1 ILALRRII
9 EDTRNHQK
17 EAAIIFIDFKKAF
30 DSVDRNKLFQILQAY
45 GIPEKIAKAIQ
56 IMLRAVAPPFVAH
69 ISSNSRRRAERESDN
84 VTCGGGSRNRDRGLC
99 CNTDW
104 SSEQCLSNRGLSRSG
119 AGDRSG
125 CNENCIH
132 GSYSSGQC
140 QCGPANYGYCCQST
154 VTCGQPSS
162 PVNGFVTGS
171 NYEYGHAISYSC
183 LEKYNLTNGD
193 VTRTCQSSN
202 GYGQWSGSKPTCAY
216 AKHCESDPCQNAATC
231 VDGLDRY
238 DCTCAYGWSG
248 TVCEMDILPP
258 DVFNCSSN
266 ETYIISS
273 PKVMLTWQE
282 PSFNDPR
289 GTAIQVS
296 QNYQKNEA
304 TFPWGEFIIQFV
316 ATKPSN
322 GLRTECLFTESV
334 HPTPCGPLV
343 APDNGALACNG
354 WNGRFGEVCTVLC
367 EEHWDLPPGN
377 DISRLYVCGASGQ
390 WIPSL
395 DVFACSEP
403 YLAGDDLDTE
413 ANRHY
418 YSGDCDDKRV
428 QIGEKYIAILMAT
441 DMREMCTSWDESCVP
456 EKANVVCG
464 NTTVV

>member
-1 ILALRRII
+1 MISVRLFSSVVLLVII
-9 EDTRNHQK
+9 R
-17 EAAIIFIDFKKAF
+17 
-30 DSVDRNKLFQILQAY
+30 FQQ
-45 GIPEKIAKAIQ
+45 
-56 IMLRAVAPPFVAH
+56 
-69 ISSNSRRRAERESDN
+69 ISSETCYTLCEWSSWRTWGSCSA
-84 VTCGGGSRNRDRGLC
+84 TCGGGTRSRDRSFC
-99 CNTDW
+99 CDPAW
-104 SSEQCLSNRGLSRSG
+104 DGIAVCLSNCGVSVSEAFRLNSES
-119 AGDRSG
+119 SG
-125 CNENCIH
+125 CNEKCIH
-132 GSYSSGQC
+132 GYYSSGQC
-140 QCGPANYGYCCQST
+140 RCGPANNGYCCQNN
-154 VTCGQPSS
+154 V
-162 PVNGFVTGS
+162 
-171 NYEYGHAISYSC
+171 
-183 LEKYNLTNGD
+183 
-193 VTRTCQSSN
+193 
-202 GYGQWSGSKPTCAY
+202 
-216 AKHCESDPCQNAATC
+216 KHCESDPCQNAATC

-238 DCTCAYGWSG
+238 DCKCAYGWSG

-266 ETYIISS
+266 ATYIISS
-273 PKVMLTWQE
+273 PKVLLTWQE

-289 GTAIQVS
+289 GTAIHVS

-334 HPTPCGPLV
+334 YPTPCGPLV

-367 EEHWDLPPGN
+367 EERWDLPPGD

-390 WIPSL
+390 WIPSQ

-403 YLAGDDLDTE
+403 YIAGDDLDTD

-441 DMREMCTSWDESCVP
+441 DMREMCTSWAESCVP
-456 EKANVVCG
+456 EKAKVVCG